1 MPEYDDERSG
11 SFEPLRDIPEDKLV
25 VLGLVT
31 TKTPRRE
38 SVAELAGRL
47 EEASRVIPL
56 ERLALS
62 PQCGFST
69 SVVGNRITVEDER
82 HKLRVIAQTARAVWD

>member
-1 MPEYDDERSG
+1 MLEYDDERSG
-11 SFEPLRDIPEDKLV
+11 SFEPLKEIPEDKIA

-38 SVAELAGRL
+38 TVEELHSRL
-47 EEASRVIPL
+47 KEASQFISL
-56 ERLALS
+56 DRLALS

-69 SVVGNRITVEDER
+69 SIVGNKITVEDEKY
-82 HKLRVIAQTARAVWD
+82 KLGVIVETAQTVWG

>member
-1 MPEYDDERSG
+1 MA
-11 SFEPLRDIPEDKLV
+11 

-38 SVAELAGRL
+38 TIEDLAAQIREAGRY
-47 EEASRVIPL
+47 VPI

-69 SVVGNRITVEDER
+69 SIIGNRISVEDQK
-82 HKLRVIAQTARAVWD
+82 HKLKVIVETADKVWGHSHSDPADKN

>member
-1 MPEYDDERSG
+1 MLEYDDARSG

-38 SVAELAGRL
+38 SVAELARRL

-62 PQCGFST
+62 PQCGFSA

>member
-1 MPEYDDERSG
+1 MEYDDERSG
-11 SFEPLRDIPEDKLV
+11 SFEPLQQVPDDKMI

-31 TKTPRRE
+31 TKTPRKETVEGLSARIQE
-38 SVAELAGRL
+38 AGRFV
-47 EEASRVIPL
+47 SL

-69 SVVGNRITVEDER
+69 SVVGNAITVDDEKY
-82 HKLRVIAQTARAVWD
+82 KLGVIAQTAQAVWP